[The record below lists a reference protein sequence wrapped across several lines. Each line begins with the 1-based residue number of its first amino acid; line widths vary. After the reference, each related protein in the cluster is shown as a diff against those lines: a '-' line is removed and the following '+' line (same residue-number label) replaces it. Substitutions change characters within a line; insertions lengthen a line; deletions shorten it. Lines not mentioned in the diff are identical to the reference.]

1 MNKGKEEI
9 IVMKSLGMI
18 LISLLLIISIT
29 GPIFAATAVAAAEA
43 AAGPVSCSQQDEIGA
58 EKRECNI
65 LEIFKQLNLSPE
77 QDRQLKEHRSKH
89 QRQKDELERRI
100 RSKKRELK
108 QELQKADLDLERI
121 NQLHSEFKS
130 LLGEREDQR
139 LEAILEVRKILTPRQ
154 LERFLQLIGKD
165 YHGPAG
171 KEERKGE

>member
-1 MNKGKEEI
+1 
-9 IVMKSLGMI
+9 MKPLGMI
-18 LISLLLIISIT
+18 LISVLLIISLTT
-29 GPIFAATAVAAAEA
+29 GPILAGTAVAAAA
-43 AAGPVSCSQQDEIGA
+43 AVSCSQQDEIRA
-58 EKRECNI
+58 EKRECNM

-100 RSKKRELK
+100 WAKKRELK

-121 NQLHSEFKS
+121 NRLHSEFKT

-165 YHGPAG
+165 YHGSAG
-171 KEERKGE
+171 KEERERE